1 MKPTP
6 ALQLETFIG
15 SKGVK
20 NNPTELS
27 YSPNI
32 AVGVNISKSSL
43 SELQRKQ
50 SVL

>member
-15 SKGVK
+15 SKDVK
-20 NNPTELS
+20 NNPTLPS
-27 YSPNI
+27 YGPNI

-43 SELQRKQ
+43 SDKQ
-50 SVL
+50 TA